1 MFWPSERREE
11 RDVTMGMTTTNE
23 SSNTHAHTA
32 GSSAHPQRACC
43 ANCGDKNPPVRA
55 PKIAWAL
62 IPLAWTLI
70 LGIGSVLAI
79 LVPLNLILIPC
90 WFAVGSSLGALAREV
105 LDPKCGGCGAPR
117 GASYAS
123 WSANKSAAD
132 RRALADFARRA
143 ARPANEG
150 AVEGGLV

>member
-11 RDVTMGMTTTNE
+11 RDVTMGTTTTNE

-32 GSSAHPQRACC
+32 GSSAHPRRCAC
-43 ANCGDKNPPVRA
+43 CGDKNPPVRA

-70 LGIGSVLAI
+70 LGIGSALAI
-79 LVPLNLILIPC
+79 LIPLNLVFIPC

-105 LDPKCGGCGAPR
+105 IDPKCGACGAPR

-143 ARPANEG
+143 TRPANEG
-150 AVEGGLV
+150 AVEGGLI